1 MASITSKIDENA
13 SDFTNIFVI
22 LLKFSE
28 TRPSA
33 DSGGVNSVLRPPG
46 SIIFLVGVSLHD
58 FQPLSRF
65 RGAGVSML
73 DMDLRS

>member
-13 SDFTNIFVI
+13 SDFTKIFVI

-28 TRPSA
+28 NRP
-33 DSGGVNSVLRPPG
+33 SGGVNSVLRPLG
-46 SIIFLVGVSLHD
+46 SIVFLVGVSLHD

-65 RGAGVSML
+65 RGAGVPML
-73 DMDLRS
+73 GMDLRS